1 MLRFIAGRLI
11 VVLSVGL
18 TLSIVTFFL
27 LNYVIDPA
35 QAIAGEDALFEEI
48 EQIREQYGFDR
59 SITVRYFE
67 WFTGIFQGDLGE
79 SYYWNKPVISLL
91 VDRAPETITLALMS
105 VSVTILISIPL
116 GIMAALN
123 PNSLIDRIALGIA
136 VTAQA
141 VPNFWLG
148 LIMILIFALAF
159 PIFPV
164 SGDKTLFHFVLP
176 SIVLGASSVPAVMR
190 LMRTGLLD
198 VINSDYIRTAR
209 SSGFYGWRLIFN
221 HALRNAL
228 LPVVSVLA
236 VQLGNKFGGS
246 VITESVFA
254 INGLG
259 RLALES
265 ILGADIP
272 TVQILVFVFAFT
284 LSPSPFDSNIKV
296 LSLTSSCFSLP
307 ISISPLIK

>member
-1 MLRFIAGRLI
+1 MLRFVAGRLI
-11 VVLSVGL
+11 VVLSVGI

-35 QAIAGEDALFEEI
+35 QAIAGEEALFEEI

-67 WFTGIFQGDLGE
+67 WVSGIFKGDLGV

-91 VDRAPETITLALMS
+91 IDRAPETITLALMS
-105 VSVTILISIPL
+105 VSVTILIAIPL
-116 GIMAALN
+116 GILAALN
-123 PNSLIDRIALGIA
+123 PNTLIDRLALGIA

-148 LIMILIFALAF
+148 LIMILIFALAI

-198 VINSDYIRTAR
+198 VINADFIRTAR

-272 TVQILVFVFAFT
+272 TVQILVFVFAIIF
-284 LSPSPFDSNIKV
+284 LFFNLMADILNAYLDPR
-296 LSLTSSCFSLP
+296 LRL
-307 ISISPLIK
+307 

>member
-67 WFTGIFQGDLGE
+67 WFSGIFQGDLGI

-91 VDRAPETITLALMS
+91 IDRAPETITLALMS

-116 GIMAALN
+116 GILAALN
-123 PNSLIDRIALGIA
+123 PNSLVDRIALGIA

-148 LIMILIFALAF
+148 LIMILIFALAI

-164 SGDKTLFHFVLP
+164 SGDKTFFHFVLP

-198 VINSDYIRTAR
+198 VINADFIRTAR
-209 SSGFYGWRLIFN
+209 SSGFYGWRLVFN

-272 TVQILVFVFAFT
+272 TVQILVFVFAIIF
-284 LSPSPFDSNIKV
+284 
-296 LSLTSSCFSLP
+296 
-307 ISISPLIK
+307 LIFNLLADILNAYLDPRLRL

>member
-136 VTAQA
+136 VMAQA

-198 VINSDYIRTAR
+198 VINADYIRTAR

-272 TVQILVFVFAFT
+272 TVQILVFVFAIIF
-284 LSPSPFDSNIKV
+284 LFFNLLADILNAYLDPR
-296 LSLTSSCFSLP
+296 LRL
-307 ISISPLIK
+307 

>member
-1 MLRFIAGRLI
+1 MCIRDR
-11 VVLSVGL
+11 VLSVGL

-198 VINSDYIRTAR
+198 VINADYIRTAR

-272 TVQILVFVFAFT
+272 TVQILVFVFAIIF
-284 LSPSPFDSNIKV
+284 LFFNLLADILNAYLDPR
-296 LSLTSSCFSLP
+296 LRL
-307 ISISPLIK
+307 

>member
-198 VINSDYIRTAR
+198 VINADYIRTAR

-272 TVQILVFVFAFT
+272 TVHILVIVFAIIF
-284 LSPSPFDSNIKV
+284 LFFNLLADILNAYLDPR
-296 LSLTSSCFSLP
+296 LRL
-307 ISISPLIK
+307 

>member
-198 VINSDYIRTAR
+198 VINADYIRTAR

-254 INGLG
+254 INGLR

-272 TVQILVFVFAFT
+272 TVQILVFVFAIIF
-284 LSPSPFDSNIKV
+284 LFFNLLADILNAYLDPR
-296 LSLTSSCFSLP
+296 LRL
-307 ISISPLIK
+307 

>member
-79 SYYWNKPVISLL
+79 SYYWNKPVIALL

-198 VINSDYIRTAR
+198 VINADYIRTAR

-272 TVQILVFVFAFT
+272 TVQILVFVFAIIF
-284 LSPSPFDSNIKV
+284 LFFNLLADILNAYLDPR
-296 LSLTSSCFSLP
+296 LRL
-307 ISISPLIK
+307 

>member
-59 SITVRYFE
+59 SITIRYFE
-67 WFTGIFQGDLGE
+67 WFSGIFQGDLGI

-91 VDRAPETITLALMS
+91 IDRAPETITLALMS

-116 GIMAALN
+116 GILAALN
-123 PNSLIDRIALGIA
+123 PNSLVDRIALGIA

-148 LIMILIFALAF
+148 LIMILIFALAI

-198 VINSDYIRTAR
+198 VINADFIRTAR
-209 SSGFYGWRLIFN
+209 SSGFYGWRLVFN

-272 TVQILVFVFAFT
+272 TVQILVFVFAIIF
-284 LSPSPFDSNIKV
+284 LFFNLLADILNAYLDPR
-296 LSLTSSCFSLP
+296 LRL
-307 ISISPLIK
+307 

>member
-67 WFTGIFQGDLGE
+67 WFSGIFQGDLGI

-91 VDRAPETITLALMS
+91 IDRAPETITLALMS

-116 GIMAALN
+116 GILAALN

-148 LIMILIFALAF
+148 LIMILIFALAI

-198 VINSDYIRTAR
+198 VINADFIRTAR
-209 SSGFYGWRLIFN
+209 SSGFYGWRLVFN

-228 LPVVSVLA
+228 LTVVSVLA

-272 TVQILVFVFAFT
+272 TVQILVFVFAIIF
-284 LSPSPFDSNIKV
+284 LFFNLLADILNAYLDPR
-296 LSLTSSCFSLP
+296 LRL
-307 ISISPLIK
+307 

>member
-67 WFTGIFQGDLGE
+67 WFSGIFQGDLGI

-91 VDRAPETITLALMS
+91 IDRAPETITLALMS

-116 GIMAALN
+116 GILAALN

-148 LIMILIFALAF
+148 LIVILIFALAI

-164 SGDKTLFHFVLP
+164 SGDKTFFHFVLP

-198 VINSDYIRTAR
+198 VINADFIRTAR
-209 SSGFYGWRLIFN
+209 SSGFYGWRLVFN

-272 TVQILVFVFAFT
+272 TVQILVFVFAIIF
-284 LSPSPFDSNIKV
+284 LFFNLLADILNAYLDPR
-296 LSLTSSCFSLP
+296 LRL
-307 ISISPLIK
+307 